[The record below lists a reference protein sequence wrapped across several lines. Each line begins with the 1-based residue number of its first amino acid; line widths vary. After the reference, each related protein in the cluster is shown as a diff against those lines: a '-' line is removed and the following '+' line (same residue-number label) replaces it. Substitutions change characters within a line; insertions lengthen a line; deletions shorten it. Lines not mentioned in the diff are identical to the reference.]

1 MPIPIFLRSLI
12 LFIIIAVSPHAHAAW
27 VEVRSENFVL
37 RGDLGERDAVDLVKD
52 LEGFR
57 YNVLSLYG
65 VKPRPEIVPVPVYTI
80 RNDKTMKSVYG
91 TDNVGGVYTTDLR
104 GPVFLLSSKRGF
116 GRGNEA
122 RYISFHEY
130 SHHLLAAYTN
140 ENFPRWYDEGYANF
154 LATYE
159 QKKQVFT
166 VGSPK
171 QAYGP
176 VLALKRRQWF
186 PMKTMISSVRRYPFS
201 FTDNSRSAS
210 LGRTLYYAQS
220 WLMAH
225 YIITTDGMAPKFSA
239 YIDAL
244 NRGEDAIEAFE
255 SNMGMS
261 IEEFDDI
268 IYKYYKSNRFNSVS
282 YTTDFNPDNVDV
294 KVRKMS
300 KAEGNLHLA
309 DVTLAFSGNDNKF
322 ERTTAAYDKAEKTL
336 GPTAPI
342 LVGRADMALANG
354 EYAQAESLI
363 KQALALEPNN
373 IEARRVGGAAEIMRY
388 EDGEHTA
395 QSVDLG
401 RKYLREVLDKYPNDP
416 SANYH
421 YALSYRSSSE
431 PPLDA
436 MQAAYDA
443 LQYYR
448 SPNYA
453 QSNLNMSQ
461 VLFNGREY
469 EEARKPLVAASV
481 WSRSPAA
488 RRGARQMM
496 NEIDRRTG
504 KSPP

>member
-1 MPIPIFLRSLI
+1 MTMKLYLRSI
-12 LFIIIAVSPHAHAAW
+12 FIFIIAALATQAQAAW
-27 VEVRSENFVL
+27 VEVKSENFVL
-37 RGDLGERDAVDLVKD
+37 RGDLNERDAISLVQD

-65 VKPRPEIVPVPVYTI
+65 VKPKPEVVPVPVYTI
-80 RNDKTMKSVYG
+80 RNEKMMRNVYG

-130 SHHLLAAYTN
+130 SHHLLSAYTKQ
-140 ENFPRWYDEGYANF
+140 NFPRWYDEGYANF

-159 QKKQVFT
+159 QRKQVFT

-176 VLALKRRQWF
+176 VLASKRRQWI
-186 PMKTMISSVRRYPFS
+186 PMNVMISSVRSYPFS
-201 FTDNSRSAS
+201 FKDNGRSAS

-225 YIITTDGMAPKFSA
+225 YIITTDGMAPKFAA
-239 YIDAL
+239 YIEAL
-244 NRGEDAIEAFE
+244 NRGEDAIEAFAP
-255 SNMGMS
+255 NMGMS
-261 IEEFDDI
+261 IDEFDDV
-268 IYKYYKSNRFNSVS
+268 IYAYYKSNRFNSVS
-282 YTTDFNPDNVDV
+282 YTTDFNPENVDI
-294 KVRKMS
+294 KVRKLT
-300 KAEGNLHLA
+300 KAEGYRHLA
-309 DVTLAFSGNDNKF
+309 DVTLAFSGNDKNF
-322 ERTTAAYDKAEKTL
+322 ERTIAAYNKAEKEL
-336 GPTAPI
+336 GLTAPI

-354 EYAQAESLI
+354 EYASAESLV
-363 KQALALEPNN
+363 KQALAVEPDNMD
-373 IEARRVGGAAEIMRY
+373 ARRVGGASEIMRY
-388 EDGEHTA
+388 ENGEHTP
-395 QSVDLG
+395 QSLDLG
-401 RKYLREVLDKYPNDP
+401 RKYLREVLETHPTDP

-421 YALSYRSSSE
+421 YALSYRTVSD
-431 PPLDA
+431 PPVDA

-453 QSNLNMSQ
+453 GSNLNMSI
-461 VLFNGREY
+461 VLYNGGEY

-481 WSRSPAA
+481 WANSTAA
-488 RRGARQMM
+488 RRGAQRMM
-496 NEIDRRTG
+496 KEIDQRMG
-504 KSPP
+504 Q